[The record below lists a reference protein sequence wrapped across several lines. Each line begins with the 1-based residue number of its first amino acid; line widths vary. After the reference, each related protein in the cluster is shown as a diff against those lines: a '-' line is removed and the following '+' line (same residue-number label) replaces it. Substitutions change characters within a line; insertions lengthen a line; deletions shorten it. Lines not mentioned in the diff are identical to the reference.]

1 MSEFKSAKSLEDHI
15 VEHLDVFA
23 KRVPHIQYI
32 LAEAV
37 KRTDI
42 LMAAP
47 TTNKHSPYAALS
59 RDQLLAMML
68 FTFELFSIAGDATQ
82 ENFYAQANNVLA
94 DGATSDDNEIAAW
107 KTFFHFLQSAL
118 NALPLVSAEQPL
130 YVAST
135 DAAQIKSQY
144 TKDQRVT
151 LTGYISASP
160 DLAVALKQ
168 IGGKTDG
175 VILCITGVA
184 GRAVSGCSFFNDAD
198 QEVLLGLRTTLL
210 CTNAPFQDDAHGC
223 WRVDC
228 EPPGDC
234 QRISVCKC
242 YCVNQKKMVISELA

>member
-1 MSEFKSAKSLEDHI
+1 MSEFKPAKSLEDHI

-42 LMAAP
+42 LMAAA
-47 TTNKHSPYAALS
+47 TTNERSPYAALS

-107 KTFFHFLQSAL
+107 KTFFYFLQSAL

-130 YVAST
+130 YVTST
-135 DAAQIKSQY
+135 DVPKSN
-144 TKDQRVT
+144 RS
-151 LTGYISASP
+151 ISKIN
-160 DLAVALKQ
+160 AL
-168 IGGKTDG
+168 
-175 VILCITGVA
+175 
-184 GRAVSGCSFFNDAD
+184 
-198 QEVLLGLRTTLL
+198 
-210 CTNAPFQDDAHGC
+210 P
-223 WRVDC
+223 
-228 EPPGDC
+228 
-234 QRISVCKC
+234 
-242 YCVNQKKMVISELA
+242 